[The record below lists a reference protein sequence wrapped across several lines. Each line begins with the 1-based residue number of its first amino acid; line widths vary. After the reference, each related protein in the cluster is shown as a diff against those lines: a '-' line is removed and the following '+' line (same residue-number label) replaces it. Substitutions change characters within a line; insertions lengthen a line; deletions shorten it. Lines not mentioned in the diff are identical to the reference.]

1 MEGPELLG
9 KTGVLWALL
18 SQPPMSGYELCAT
31 ISEGSGRRCT
41 PGRLLPMLVTLE
53 HRGLLAVDRSADP
66 YRYCLT
72 PQGKAAAHA
81 VGPARP
87 EPAVLVMA
95 DLCGFTRFTVQQGDA
110 AAHEQASRLTRVVQ
124 RLVRPLHGSVVKSL
138 GDGVLIRLPHGTEPL
153 PLLRELAAELAD
165 AEPRWGLHAAAHAGA
180 PIRHGGDLF
189 GRDVNLVAR
198 LCDRAA
204 EGELLVSADDGDEEL
219 QLDGL
224 DEPVRVRRV
233 RLETGGSNH
242 G

>member
-1 MEGPELLG
+1 MRGRELLG
-9 KTGVLWALL
+9 KKGVLLALL
-18 SQPPMSGYELCAT
+18 GQPPMSGYELCAT

-53 HRGLLAVDRSADP
+53 HRGLLAVDRSGDP
-66 YRYCLT
+66 YRYFLT
-72 PQGKAAAHA
+72 PQGEVAAHA

-110 AAHEQASRLTRVVQ
+110 AAHEQSSRLTRAVQ
-124 RLVRPLHGSVVKSL
+124 RLVRPLHGSLVKSL
-138 GDGVLIRLPHGTEPL
+138 GDGVLVRLPVGTDPV
-153 PLLRELAAELAD
+153 PLLRSLAAELGD
-165 AEPRWGLHAAAHAGA
+165 AEPRWAVHAAAHVGA

-204 EGELLVSADDGDEEL
+204 EGELLVCAQDGDEEM

-233 RLETGGSNH
+233 RLEAGGSER